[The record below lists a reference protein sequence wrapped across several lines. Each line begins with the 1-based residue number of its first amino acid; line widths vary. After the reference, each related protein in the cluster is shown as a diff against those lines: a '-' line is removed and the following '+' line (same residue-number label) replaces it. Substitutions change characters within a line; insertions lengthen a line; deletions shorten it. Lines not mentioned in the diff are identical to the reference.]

1 MTTEKKRVRVK
12 GITQTGA
19 GTGRPRKDLQDVNK
33 DEVYEKAP
41 SVSSFDEM
49 LLNDVAKDLFK
60 SASSTLVHRQQLKP
74 SHLSLL
80 ISYANSFAV
89 TVMTPVEMEKYNLT
103 KLRDDGTYYPPIHSV
118 FTAYNNAMIKAMQNL
133 RLDPRT
139 ELMNSLQVETNKK
152 GTEYLATK
160 NLYDEM

>member
-1 MTTEKKRVRVK
+1 MTTEKKRVRTN
-12 GITQTGA
+12 GTGL
-19 GTGRPRKDLQDVNK
+19 GGRPRKDLKDANK

-41 SVSSFDEM
+41 SVASFDSM
-49 LLNDVAKDLFK
+49 LMNDVAKDLFK

-80 ISYANSFAV
+80 IAYANSFAV
-89 TVMTPVEMEKYNLT
+89 TVMTPEEMQSHNLT
-103 KLRDDGTYYPPIHSV
+103 KLRDDGTYYPPIHAV

-139 ELMNSLQVETNKK
+139 ELMNSLAIETKK
-152 GTEYLATK
+152 QGTEYLSDAK